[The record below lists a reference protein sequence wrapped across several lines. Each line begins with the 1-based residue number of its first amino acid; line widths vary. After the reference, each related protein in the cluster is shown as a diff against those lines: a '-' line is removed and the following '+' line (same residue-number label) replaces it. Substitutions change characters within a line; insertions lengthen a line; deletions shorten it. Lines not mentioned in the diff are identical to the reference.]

1 MKFEATASFLADF
14 KKLKP
19 EYKAAFKKVVGD
31 KFAPADNAR
40 VAYVWPKSL
49 RVDELRGAAGVME
62 MTWSF
67 ASPDGRLLPVATDRR
82 PQRFR
87 IAVSS
92 AQVPV
97 HRTVA
102 REPVRRG
109 ADGLDLTGRSTS
121 LRLPTSPLTEPEAL
135 RAVRDVLHA
144 HNATFE

>member
-67 ASPDGRLLPVATDRR
+67 ASPDGR
-82 PQRFR
+82 
-87 IAVSS
+87 
-92 AQVPV
+92 
-97 HRTVA
+97 
-102 REPVRRG
+102 
-109 ADGLDLTGRSTS
+109 
-121 LRLPTSPLTEPEAL
+121 
-135 RAVRDVLHA
+135 
-144 HNATFE
+144 ATFQLIREGDEWICRWRRIGDHSVFASP